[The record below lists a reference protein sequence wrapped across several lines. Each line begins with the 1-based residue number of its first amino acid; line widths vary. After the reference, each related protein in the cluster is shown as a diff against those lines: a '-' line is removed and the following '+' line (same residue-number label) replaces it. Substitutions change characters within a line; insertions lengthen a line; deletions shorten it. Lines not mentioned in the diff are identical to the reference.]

1 MAITLTFKV
10 FDGGKVALKWAGNN
24 GAATVYRTASYD
36 STYAEK
42 TDWTAEETLGAL
54 ITTGTL
60 TDADPLEANCYY
72 VTDGTDW
79 AYAVVEPGNYTP
91 VIQPDYEPVPLN
103 KMPTAD
109 AYRNALN
116 NSGAT
121 KFDPLAL
128 PTGSVAIV
136 AIHSARGA
144 DLTEPTIGQLLEPV
158 GFKFNILQFG
168 FARPASAIGEGYEA
182 ILSGSTQIKYVKSV
196 S

>member
-10 FDGGKVALKWAGNN
+10 FDGGKVSLKWAGNN

-54 ITTGTL
+54 VTTGSL
-60 TDADPLEANCYY
+60 NDNAPLETNHYY

-79 AYAVVEPGNYTP
+79 AYVTVNPGDYTP
-91 VIQPDYEPVPLN
+91 VIQPDYETVPLN
-103 KMPTAD
+103 KVPGTD

-116 NSGAT
+116 SSGAS
-121 KFDPLAL
+121 KFNAL
-128 PTGSVAIV
+128 TLPIGGVAIV
-136 AIHSARGA
+136 AISSATGA
-144 DLTEPTIGQLLEPV
+144 DLTETNIGQLLEPLGV
-158 GFKFNILQFG
+158 KFNILQFG